1 MEWPL
6 KKPQVFEE
14 MGIKPPK
21 GILLYGPSGCGKT
34 LLAKAVANES
44 EANFMSVKGPELLNM
59 FVGESEKAI
68 RKIFKKARQ
77 VAPVIIFFDELD
89 SIAGSR
95 GNHFDSGVS
104 NRVLDQLLTELDG
117 LEVLQNVLFIAATN
131 RPDLIDQS
139 LLRPGRIDKLIYR
152 PARCRRTGKNFT
164 SSYSKCPISKGCII
178 KRVG

>member
-1 MEWPL
+1 
-6 KKPQVFEE
+6 
-14 MGIKPPK
+14 
-21 GILLYGPSGCGKT
+21 
-34 LLAKAVANES
+34 
-44 EANFMSVKGPELLNM
+44 M

-131 RPDLIDQS
+131 RPPD
-139 LLRPGRIDKLIYR
+139 RPI
-152 PARCRRTGKNFT
+152 
-164 SSYSKCPISKGCII
+164 II
-178 KRVG
+178 KARQN